1 MDRPDGAQVGAA
13 HLLRWR
19 PRIHPEGLVRV
30 GNPIAGHVAIIV
42 AAFSRC
48 ATCRK

>member
-13 HLLRWR
+13 YLLGWR
-19 PRIHPEGLVRV
+19 PRIHSEGPVRV
-30 GNPIAGHVAIIV
+30 GNPVAGHVAIIV
-42 AAFSRC
+42 AAFGRC